1 MTFNFKDMR
10 PLVIDCDTDTIR
22 AAFAIGELF
31 PAPVITIRAC
41 YAVPTASSSKSGD
54 INGDSQVADGQEAGS
69 KSGWLVGEEL
79 LNAQKDGRD
88 RSLEW
93 RWPFRPSEGA
103 EDWEGRE
110 FVISHVYALA
120 GINIPSNTIPLLLI
134 PPASPPLLPLS
145 TQASYT
151 QFAFETINS
160 PMFSI
165 LPAPLAGLF
174 ALGATTGIVI
184 YIGPSESSVF
194 LVTDSIVRWECTT
207 TADVGRLDCEA
218 FFEGLLMED
227 EDLDKELKAAAGK
240 ESLQGEE
247 KRKLVKE
254 VAEFVWKECTGPDI
268 EVPAL
273 DSRAAE
279 AIRGVQEEEDES
291 FDVAKKLAGD
301 ATAAPAV
308 SSHKSKK
315 QQAQAVAAA
324 NRAAA
329 DAAARAAEQVD
340 LIVVTIPSLPEK
352 EIQLGPVRH
361 RLCEPLLTGKTVGG
375 DTVWE
380 AVGRA
385 IESASLSLGEKLAIW
400 DGVAVIGETAKIQ
413 SFSPAL
419 VTYLSP
425 YLLSSA
431 ELVSDCQPSKLRL
444 LSIPE
449 YFANYRKS
457 TTDLAPF
464 LGGQLVARVA
474 FTETQG
480 KHSISKIDYNYKG
493 PQAIYTVIGE
503 DR

>member
-1 MTFNFKDMR
+1 MTFNPKDMR

-41 YAVPTASSSKSGD
+41 YAVPATSPSKAGDANGD
-54 INGDSQVADGQEAGS
+54 IQGADGEVAHQEAGS

-79 LNAQKDGRD
+79 LAAQKEDGREQ
-88 RSLEW
+88 SLEV

-207 TADVGRLDCEA
+207 TADVGRLDCVA

-227 EDLDKELKAAAGK
+227 EDLDKELKAAAGR
-240 ESLQGEE
+240 ESWEGEE
-247 KRKLVKE
+247 KKKLVKE
-254 VAEFVWKECTGPDI
+254 VADFLIIYRLV
-268 EVPAL
+268 
-273 DSRAAE
+273 
-279 AIRGVQEEEDES
+279 
-291 FDVAKKLAGD
+291 GD
-301 ATAAPAV
+301 ASAAPAV
-308 SSHKSKK
+308 NSHKSKK

-324 NRAAA
+324 NKAAA
-329 DAAARAAEQVD
+329 DAAARAVEQSD

-361 RLCEPLLTGKTVGG
+361 RLCEPLLRGKTVGG

-385 IESASLSLGEKLAIW
+385 IESASLSLGEKLAVW
-400 DGVAVIGETAKIQ
+400 DGIAMIGETAKIQ

-431 ELVSDCQPSKLRL
+431 ELTSDCQPSKLRL

-449 YFANYRKS
+449 YFANYRKT

-474 FTETQG
+474 FTESQG
-480 KHSISKIDYNYKG
+480 KHSISKIDYNFKG
-493 PQAIYTVIGE
+493 PQAIYTVLGE